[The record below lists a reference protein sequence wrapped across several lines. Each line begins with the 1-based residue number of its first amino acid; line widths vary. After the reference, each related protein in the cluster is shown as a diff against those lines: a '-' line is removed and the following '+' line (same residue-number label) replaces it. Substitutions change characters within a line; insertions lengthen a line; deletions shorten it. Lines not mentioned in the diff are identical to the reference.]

1 MLAATAL
8 CVSAPAKPDTRC
20 RGPTKAP
27 RRAAAAR
34 EGTKWGFPRVA
45 LSRAAFNLVGW
56 LRVHCPTLDGVT
68 GPRRLGQLQSV
79 RCRCDITHTIA
90 AMDKAQEAAAAAA
103 GMAQM
108 DYPASELG
116 SIGRDLLPPPA
127 YQRPGSERLKVS
139 VVLASAL
146 VAISIVVGVV
156 VVLVVHLRAQ
166 QTHCACAPLPQA
178 AALKGRAGDLSS
190 AASGSV
196 ISKLP
201 MPLKLQLDPLAGQLL
216 KKNQRAQVSCVV
228 EKKKASEVIAHEPR
242 TLMTPFGNM
251 TTEPRMVHL
260 TGERMIFSC
269 LTGTRDEPRGAGAAS
284 RGPAGAAAP
293 GQGNGPSRMKRGI
306 AEEKDCAC
314 NCSC

>member
-1 MLAATAL
+1 M
-8 CVSAPAKPDTRC
+8 TR
-20 RGPTKAP
+20 
-27 RRAAAAR
+27 
-34 EGTKWGFPRVA
+34 
-45 LSRAAFNLVGW
+45 S
-56 LRVHCPTLDGVT
+56 VT
-68 GPRRLGQLQSV
+68 Q
-79 RCRCDITHTIA
+79 
-90 AMDKAQEAAAAAA
+90 
-103 GMAQM
+103 
-108 DYPASELG
+108 
-116 SIGRDLLPPPA
+116 A

-139 VVLASAL
+139 VVVASAL
-146 VAISIVVGVV
+146 VAISLVVGVV

-166 QTHCACAPLPQA
+166 QQLHCACAPPPQA
-178 AALKGRAGDLSS
+178 AALKTRAGGELSS

-269 LTGTRDEPRGAGAAS
+269 LTGTRDEPRGGSTTPRAPLGAT
-284 RGPAGAAAP
+284 AP

>member
-1 MLAATAL
+1 
-8 CVSAPAKPDTRC
+8 
-20 RGPTKAP
+20 
-27 RRAAAAR
+27 
-34 EGTKWGFPRVA
+34 
-45 LSRAAFNLVGW
+45 
-56 LRVHCPTLDGVT
+56 
-68 GPRRLGQLQSV
+68 
-79 RCRCDITHTIA
+79 
-90 AMDKAQEAAAAAA
+90 MDKAQEAAAAAA

-127 YQRPGSERLKVS
+127 YQRPGSDRLKVS

-146 VAISIVVGVV
+146 VAISVVVGVV

-166 QTHCACAPLPQA
+166 QQMHCACAPLPQA

-190 AASGSV
+190 AASGNIV
-196 ISKLP
+196 SKLP
-201 MPLKLQLDPLAGQLL
+201 MPLKLQLDPLAGQML

-269 LTGTRDEPRGAGAAS
+269 LTGTRDEPRGAGNKS
-284 RGPAGAAAP
+284 RDPVAAP
-293 GQGNGPSRMKRGI
+293 GQGPSRMKRGI